1 MVFRLIIGAVILCAL
16 LYYGYV
22 ALVMFGVVDSD
33 GDRFSSWSALV
44 PFAGLFAAPRKK
56 EQRGARE
63 VLPDQDQDRD
73 RVRDDTKAAVPR
85 RRRRKR
91 PASE

>member
-44 PFAGLFAAPRKK
+44 PFAGLFAAPRK

-63 VLPDQDQDRD
+63 VLPDQDQDR
-73 RVRDDTKAAVPR
+73 VRDDTKAAVPR
-85 RRRRKR
+85 RRRKR

>member
-22 ALVMFGVVDSD
+22 ALAMFGVVDSD

-44 PFAGLFAAPRKK
+44 PFAGLFAAPRK
-56 EQRGARE
+56 EQRGARKA
-63 VLPDQDQDRD
+63 PPAHDQDQD

-85 RRRRKR
+85 RRRKR
-91 PASE
+91 PVSE

>member
-22 ALVMFGVVDSD
+22 ALAMFGVVDVD

-44 PFAGLFAAPRKK
+44 PFAGLFAAPRK
-56 EQRGARE
+56 ERE
-63 VLPDQDQDRD
+63 RAAGEAPPDQD

-85 RRRRKR
+85 RRRKR

>member
-22 ALVMFGVVDSD
+22 ALAMFGVVDSD

-44 PFAGLFAAPRKK
+44 PFAGLFARPRT
-56 EQRGARE
+56 EHERGARKA
-63 VLPDQDQDRD
+63 LPDQDQDR
-73 RVRDDTKAAVPR
+73 VMDDTKAAVPR
-85 RRRRKR
+85 RRRKR
-91 PASE
+91 PVSE

>member
-56 EQRGARE
+56 EQRGARKA
-63 VLPDQDQDRD
+63 LPDQDQDC
-73 RVRDDTKAAVPR
+73 VRDDTKAAVPR

-91 PASE
+91 PVSE

>member
-44 PFAGLFAAPRKK
+44 PFAGLFAAPRK

-63 VLPDQDQDRD
+63 ASPDQD
-73 RVRDDTKAAVPR
+73 RVMDDTKAAVPR
-85 RRRRKR
+85 RRRKR

>member
-44 PFAGLFAAPRKK
+44 PFAGLFVAPRKK
-56 EQRGARE
+56 ENQRGARE
-63 VLPDQDQDRD
+63 ASPDQDQD

>member
-22 ALVMFGVVDSD
+22 TLVMFGVVDSD

-56 EQRGARE
+56 ENQRGARE
-63 VLPDQDQDRD
+63 ASPDQDQDR
-73 RVRDDTKAAVPR
+73 VMDDTKAAVPR

>member
-56 EQRGARE
+56 ENQRGARE
-63 VLPDQDQDRD
+63 ASPDQDQDR
-73 RVRDDTKAAVPR
+73 VMDDTKAAVPR

>member
-1 MVFRLIIGAVILCAL
+1 MVSRLIIGAVILCAL

-22 ALVMFGVVDSD
+22 ALAMFGVVDSD

-44 PFAGLFAAPRKK
+44 PFAGLFAAPRK
-56 EQRGARE
+56 EQRGARKA
-63 VLPDQDQDRD
+63 PPAHDQDQD

-85 RRRRKR
+85 RRRKR
-91 PASE
+91 PVSE

>member
-44 PFAGLFAAPRKK
+44 PFAGLFAAPRK
-56 EQRGARE
+56 EQRGARKA
-63 VLPDQDQDRD
+63 LPDQDQDR
-73 RVRDDTKAAVPR
+73 VMDDTKAAVPR
-85 RRRRKR
+85 RRRKR
-91 PASE
+91 PVSE

>member
-22 ALVMFGVVDSD
+22 ALAMFGVVDSD

-44 PFAGLFAAPRKK
+44 PFAGLFAAPRK

-63 VLPDQDQDRD
+63 APPDQDQD

-85 RRRRKR
+85 RRRKR
-91 PASE
+91 PVSE

>member
-22 ALVMFGVVDSD
+22 ALVMFGVVDSG

-44 PFAGLFAAPRKK
+44 PFAGLFAAPRK

-63 VLPDQDQDRD
+63 VLPDQDQD

>member
-22 ALVMFGVVDSD
+22 ALAMFGVVDSD

-44 PFAGLFAAPRKK
+44 PFAGLFAAPRK

-63 VLPDQDQDRD
+63 VPPDQDQD

-85 RRRRKR
+85 RRRKR
-91 PASE
+91 PVSE

>member
-22 ALVMFGVVDSD
+22 ALAMFGVVDSD

-44 PFAGLFAAPRKK
+44 PFAGLFAAPRK

-63 VLPDQDQDRD
+63 APPDQDQDR
-73 RVRDDTKAAVPR
+73 VMDDTKAAVPR
-85 RRRRKR
+85 RRRKR

>member
-44 PFAGLFAAPRKK
+44 PFAGLFVAPRK

-63 VLPDQDQDRD
+63 VLPDQDQDR
-73 RVRDDTKAAVPR
+73 VMDDTKAAVPR

-91 PASE
+91 PVSE

>member
-22 ALVMFGVVDSD
+22 ALAMFGVVDSD

-44 PFAGLFAAPRKK
+44 PFAGLFAAPRK
-56 EQRGARE
+56 EHERPAGDAPR
-63 VLPDQDQDRD
+63 PAHDQDQD

-85 RRRRKR
+85 RRRKR
-91 PASE
+91 PVSE

>member
-22 ALVMFGVVDSD
+22 ALAMFGVVDSD

-44 PFAGLFAAPRKK
+44 PFAGLFAVPRK
-56 EQRGARE
+56 EHERAAGE
-63 VLPDQDQDRD
+63 VPPDQDQD

-85 RRRRKR
+85 RRRKR
-91 PASE
+91 PVSE

>member
-22 ALVMFGVVDSD
+22 ALAMFGVVDSD

-44 PFAGLFAAPRKK
+44 PFAGLFAAPRK
-56 EQRGARE
+56 EHERAAGE
-63 VLPDQDQDRD
+63 VPPDQDQD

-85 RRRRKR
+85 RRRKKR
-91 PASE
+91 PVSE

>member
-22 ALVMFGVVDSD
+22 ALAMFGVVDSD

-44 PFAGLFAAPRKK
+44 PFAGLFAARPRK
-56 EQRGARE
+56 EHERAAGE
-63 VLPDQDQDRD
+63 VPPDQDQD

-85 RRRRKR
+85 RRRKR

>member
-22 ALVMFGVVDSD
+22 ALAMFGVVDSD

-44 PFAGLFAAPRKK
+44 PFAGLFAAPRKE

-63 VLPDQDQDRD
+63 ALPDQDQD

-85 RRRRKR
+85 RRRKR
-91 PASE
+91 PVAE

>member
-44 PFAGLFAAPRKK
+44 PFAGLFAAPRK

-63 VLPDQDQDRD
+63 VPPDQDQD

-85 RRRRKR
+85 RRRKR

>member
-1 MVFRLIIGAVILCAL
+1 MVFRLIIDAVILCAL

-22 ALVMFGVVDSD
+22 ALAMFGVVDSD

-44 PFAGLFAAPRKK
+44 PFAGLFAAPRK

-63 VLPDQDQDRD
+63 VPPDQGQD

-85 RRRRKR
+85 RRRKR
-91 PASE
+91 PVSE

>member
-44 PFAGLFAAPRKK
+44 PFAGLFAAPRK

-63 VLPDQDQDRD
+63 VLPPPPPPPPP
-73 RVRDDTKAAVPR
+73 VRDDTKAAVPR
-85 RRRRKR
+85 RRRKR